1 MTIAYIRKT
10 RTAFAVALMLASLV
24 FSACSKPHENEAAE
38 EGVAEAVPVFDVV
51 IRGGTLYD
59 GSGEPGLVGDLA
71 INGDR
76 IAAMGDLGEASGK
89 TEIDAAGMAVTP
101 GFINMMSWA
110 PITLIQDGRG
120 MSDIKQG
127 ITLEIM
133 GEGHSMGP
141 VNPEMSDFLLETAE
155 AKIGEIPWTTLGE
168 YLQYMEDRGVSP
180 NVASFIG
187 AATVRINE
195 LGSDNVKATPEQLE
209 RMQELVREAMRE
221 GALGVASSLIYTPG
235 TFADTDELIA
245 LSKAAAEFGG
255 IYASHMR
262 NEADA
267 IFPALEELI
276 TIAREADIHAE
287 IYHLKLASKNVWDRF
302 DELVET
308 VETAQASGL
317 RITADIYTYPAGS
330 TGLDA
335 LMPPW
340 ANEGG
345 TEAWMKRMS
354 DPETRAR
361 IRQEMETPTLEWEN
375 MYVSAGPERVL
386 LVGFENKDLHKYVGK
401 TLAEIAQ
408 ERGTHPADTAMDL
421 VFEDN
426 GRSSAVYFS
435 QSEDVVRQAS
445 ALPWVSF
452 CTDSEALA
460 SEGEFLETST
470 HPRAYGSFPRLF
482 AKYVR
487 EEKMMSIAEAV
498 RKAAALPAENLS
510 LENRGRL
517 AEGYFADVLV
527 FDPATIQDHATFEDP
542 HQYSTG
548 MMHVFVN
555 GEQVIKD
562 GEHTG
567 ATPGRFVRGPGWQ
580 AGGSDG

>member
-10 RTAFAVALMLASLV
+10 RTTFAAALVLAFLV

-38 EGVAEAVPVFDVV
+38 ESVAKPAPTFDVV

-59 GSGEPGLVGDLA
+59 GSGEPGVAGDLA

-76 IAAMGDLGEASGK
+76 IVAMGELGEASGK
-89 TEIDAAGMAVTP
+89 TEIDATGMAVAP

-127 ITLEIM
+127 ITLEIF

-141 VNPEMSDFLLETAE
+141 VNPEMSDFLLEMAE

-187 AATVRINE
+187 ATTVRINE

-245 LSKAAAEFGG
+245 LAKAAAEYGG

-267 IFPALEELI
+267 IFPALDELI

-287 IYHLKLASKNVWDRF
+287 IYHLKLASKNVWGRF

-308 VETAQASGL
+308 VETARAGGL

-340 ANEGG
+340 TNEGG
-345 TEAWMKRMS
+345 TQAWMKRMS
-354 DPETRAR
+354 DPETRTR

-386 LVGFENKDLHKYVGK
+386 LVGFENKDLHKYVGM

-460 SEGEFLETST
+460 TEGEFLETST

-487 EEKMMSIAEAV
+487 EEKMLSIEEAV
-498 RKAAALPAENLS
+498 RKTAALPAENLS
-510 LENRGRL
+510 LEGRGRL

-527 FDPATIQDHATFEDP
+527 FDPATIQDHATFEQP

-548 MMHVFVN
+548 ILHVFVN

-580 AGGSDG
+580 AGGSGG